1 VIIAAKGTKQVDH
14 PAKECPTLW
23 GNLAG
28 VMEVAN
34 H

>member
-1 VIIAAKGTKQVDH
+1 MIITAKGTEQVDH

-28 VMEVAN
+28 VTQVTD
-34 H
+34 